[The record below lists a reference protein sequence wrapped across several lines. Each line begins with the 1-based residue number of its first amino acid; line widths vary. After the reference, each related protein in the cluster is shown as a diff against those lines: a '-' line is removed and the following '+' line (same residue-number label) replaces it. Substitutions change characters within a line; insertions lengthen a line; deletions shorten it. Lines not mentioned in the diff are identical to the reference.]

1 MKARILTARPPGN
14 SLDKFLERYKSP
26 KLTQEET
33 DNQNS
38 LISVKEI
45 ESEVKNDLAG
55 WDGEGAQMDRTEEDE
70 GCPSLSF
77 LGFDDGLLPPR
88 VSVCAPAFDSEVPSP
103 WKAIPDPHQTPVS

>member
-14 SLDKFLERYKSP
+14 SLDKFLERYKPP

-55 WDGEGAQMDRTEEDE
+55 WDGEGGLRGRGHMYT
-70 GCPSLSF
+70 
-77 LGFDDGLLPPR
+77 DG
-88 VSVCAPAFDSEVPSP
+88 
-103 WKAIPDPHQTPVS
+103 

>member
-55 WDGEGAQMDRTEEDE
+55 WDGEGGGREVQE
-70 GCPSLSF
+70 GGDICIPM
-77 LGFDDGLLPPR
+77 
-88 VSVCAPAFDSEVPSP
+88 ADSWWCLAEAN
-103 WKAIPDPHQTPVS
+103 AIL